1 MVTPEHIVPEWYE
14 RVVCETFLC
23 GAVLFT

>member
-14 RVVCETFLC
+14 WEVCEAFSSRYC
-23 GAVLFT
+23 V